1 MLSGHNSAAWNYHV
15 SWNLQLPI
23 ALSLQANLSSI
34 TGTPSGIGW
43 ARKPRLTLHGGD
55 EFVVEIL
62 PHIGSLYNVM
72 EDEK

>member
-1 MLSGHNSAAWNYHV
+1 MS
-15 SWNLQLPI
+15 I
-23 ALSLQANLSSI
+23 KANFFSI